1 MRFCEITAI
10 ASAVLASAAFAHDA
24 DTLAF
29 YAFKE
34 GDAGTS
40 ISGKTLANDAGDA
53 YAGTVTIN
61 SGSIEY
67 RADVPGAYVFGSE
80 SADDLLCSNP
90 QSIHFSGNST
100 EGSQLVSFADL
111 GTAVS
116 SNDDFTVEFFFKY
129 GDGDTGYNKPTLP
142 LLAMNCGL
150 VYNPTDSTKQGAGEP
165 GRFEIMNHGASG
177 RYLDVY
183 LVDRNTGQR
192 TRYDTTAAAYY
203 GQCLDDGLWH
213 HLAVVYVASSSKFSV
228 YLDYASGFN
237 KADVPRT
244 TTHQVLSAAEP
255 LLFGNGGFKGL
266 VSCLRV
272 SKCAREVSGFL
283 RASTLLSYSPETVFH
298 WSLDGDN
305 GVDAGTLVS
314 PSSADPRIG
323 QYIAKR
329 APRTGFGYAKG
340 CVSDSTTV
348 MPSYTNE
355 IPFARKYMVMS
366 DKNVLAYSTNAI
378 LVRASGSSKSSLRCS
393 GTNYFAVASGDW
405 TMEGWFK
412 MDYAAY
418 KEAVVDSGVANPH
431 AALLSLSYSVGSVI
445 SGSDFSLYL
454 HQTSGEFK
462 LKLYAYDTTGTSY
475 DPAGVSLGTL
485 FRDDEWHHVAV
496 VYDESGRR
504 MSAYIDGIEKVHIDF
519 PEGRSFAP
527 RTKIETA
534 REYVA
539 GADDTARK
547 GFYGLVDEVRL
558 VRRALQPSEFISFK
572 RLPSGMILS
581 FR

>member
-1 MRFCEITAI
+1 MRFCEITTLA
-10 ASAVLASAAFAHDA
+10 ATVLASVAFAHDA
-24 DTLAF
+24 NTLAF
-29 YAFKE
+29 YGFKE

-40 ISGKTLANDAGDA
+40 LSGKTIVNDAGAA
-53 YAGTVTIN
+53 YSGTVTIN

-80 SADDLLCSNP
+80 SADDLLCTNP
-90 QSIHFSGNST
+90 QSVHFSGNST
-100 EGSQLVSFADL
+100 LGSQFISCADL

-129 GDGDTGYNKPTLP
+129 GEGDTGFNKPTIQ

-150 VYNPTDSTKQGAGEP
+150 VYNPTDSSEPGAGEP

-183 LVDRNTGQR
+183 LVDRSTGQR
-192 TRYDTTAAAYY
+192 TRFDTYGDTYY
-203 GQCLDDGLWH
+203 GQFLDDGLWH
-213 HLAVVYVASSSKFSV
+213 HLAVVYVASTSKFTV

-237 KADVPRT
+237 KVDVPRA

-255 LLFGNGGFKGL
+255 LLLGNGGFKGL

-272 SKCAREVSGFL
+272 SKCARTVDTFL
-283 RASTLLSYSPETVFH
+283 RASNLPSCSPETVFH
-298 WSLDGDN
+298 WSFDGAD
-305 GVDAGTLVS
+305 DAAAGTLAS
-314 PSSADPRIG
+314 PRSADPRVG

-329 APRTGFGYAKG
+329 SPRTGSGYAKG
-340 CVSDSTTV
+340 YESDSATV

-355 IPFARKYMVMS
+355 IPLAGRYVVMS
-366 DKNVLAYSTNAI
+366 DESVLGYSTNAI
-378 LVRASGSSKSSLRCS
+378 FVRASGSNKSSLRCS

-412 MDYAAY
+412 MDYGAY
-418 KEAVVDSGVANPH
+418 KTAVADVVSNPH
-431 AALLSLSYSVGSVI
+431 AALLSLSYSAGAVI

-454 HQTSGEFK
+454 HHTSGEFK
-462 LKLYAYDTTGTSY
+462 LKLYAFDSAGTSY

-485 FRDDEWHHVAV
+485 FRDDKWHHVAV
-496 VYDESGRR
+496 VYDESNRR
-504 MSAYIDGIEKVHIDF
+504 MSGYIDGNEMVHIDF

-534 REYVA
+534 REYVV
-539 GADDTARK
+539 ADDAVRK

-558 VRRALQPSEFISFK
+558 VRRALSPSEFISFK
-572 RLPSGMILS
+572 RPPSGLMLLVK
-581 FR
+581 